1 MLDKRFGEVAARE
14 LSAYDAADAVLTVSD
29 DERELLSSFL
39 GPDRVFTLPLADDVE
54 RSAVP
59 LEQRRGMLF
68 VGNFRHLPN
77 REAVEHLGNNVLPLL
92 DPALLARH
100 PLTVLGNW
108 LDQVQLALP
117 PDCTGVELVGW
128 VPSVQPYADRAR
140 LTVVPLLH
148 GAGVKRKVLQSMMG
162 GTPVV
167 TTPLGAEGLH
177 LIQGEHALIAMDA
190 ADLAAGITRLLTDD
204 DLWQRLADAGAEHV
218 ATRHAVPLVER
229 RFAEVIGSIIQQPLR
244 SEAIDSGGSTRSG
257 PDLVERSALLRR
269 LQSVGR
275 PDSVVL
281 MATRSSGDA
290 TDLGSRPCW
299 PFPQGR
305 DGGWA
310 GYEPADSKAAISHLE
325 AQRSR
330 GASYFVLPR
339 SAFSWRRRYP
349 ELLQHLEET
358 GLRVHE
364 DEHSVVWDI
373 ARDPEGGVRL
383 DITPAARVL
392 VMGTYAGFRTGPPP
406 ELVRE
411 LSASSRLVVE
421 QSWRSDTDEG
431 PALPK
436 VQSDVDYILHV
447 TDDVILPGRFLD
459 RLVATM
465 VTLGVDRLQPAHVDG
480 PMAGPPITERQ
491 GGTVAREVD
500 ERTSLPIL
508 AVRVG
513 AAQDGP
519 VVLADNLGIGLRR
532 SLPGAAS
539 GDALVRRVW
548 VADPSGRPVESVRPE
563 PSAHPRISVLIATYD
578 RSELLR
584 ACLGSF
590 AKQTLDRSEYE
601 VIVVDDG
608 SRLDEVDEIVRAAA
622 DDMEVIGLRIRHAG
636 RSAAKNHA
644 VLLARAPIV
653 LFFDDDDRAGA
664 GLPRA
669 PP

>member
-1 MLDKRFGEVAARE
+1 MSRRRALVVHTRMPAPDRDSGSQDVDNAIQFLLRAGWKVTFLAREEREVTEERHAQRLRSLGVATHNGFSCIERLLRSNRFDLALIAFWEPASELLPLLRSHAPRTRVVISSMDVHFLRDARRAFGRSAMLDKRFGEVAARE

-77 REAVEHLGNNVLPLL
+77 REAVEHLCNNVLPLL

-281 MATRSSGDA
+281 MATRSA
-290 TDLGSRPCW
+290 
-299 PFPQGR
+299 
-305 DGGWA
+305 
-310 GYEPADSKAAISHLE
+310 
-325 AQRSR
+325 
-330 GASYFVLPR
+330 
-339 SAFSWRRRYP
+339 
-349 ELLQHLEET
+349 
-358 GLRVHE
+358 
-364 DEHSVVWDI
+364 
-373 ARDPEGGVRL
+373 
-383 DITPAARVL
+383 
-392 VMGTYAGFRTGPPP
+392 
-406 ELVRE
+406 
-411 LSASSRLVVE
+411 
-421 QSWRSDTDEG
+421 
-431 PALPK
+431 
-436 VQSDVDYILHV
+436 
-447 TDDVILPGRFLD
+447 
-459 RLVATM
+459 
-465 VTLGVDRLQPAHVDG
+465 
-480 PMAGPPITERQ
+480 
-491 GGTVAREVD
+491 
-500 ERTSLPIL
+500 
-508 AVRVG
+508 
-513 AAQDGP
+513 
-519 VVLADNLGIGLRR
+519 
-532 SLPGAAS
+532 
-539 GDALVRRVW
+539 
-548 VADPSGRPVESVRPE
+548 
-563 PSAHPRISVLIATYD
+563 
-578 RSELLR
+578 
-584 ACLGSF
+584 
-590 AKQTLDRSEYE
+590 
-601 VIVVDDG
+601 
-608 SRLDEVDEIVRAAA
+608 
-622 DDMEVIGLRIRHAG
+622 
-636 RSAAKNHA
+636 
-644 VLLARAPIV
+644 
-653 LFFDDDDRAGA
+653 
-664 GLPRA
+664 
-669 PP
+669 